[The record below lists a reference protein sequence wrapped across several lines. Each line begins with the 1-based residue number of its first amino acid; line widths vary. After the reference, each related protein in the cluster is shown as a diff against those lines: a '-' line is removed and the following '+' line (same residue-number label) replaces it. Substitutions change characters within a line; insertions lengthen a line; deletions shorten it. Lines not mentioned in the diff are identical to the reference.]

1 MTKNDLCEGF
11 GRGKTLSE
19 MLEFIPEKFE
29 IFKAKEFIPGNDII
43 YIPDLWML
51 KISVTEKVLD
61 PIVRQEVLSN
71 CYTGDDFIAVCEGDE
86 EEARRIFAFC
96 DWRDPVA
103 EEKFGPRWVAVKS
116 FLKEISVP
124 VVQAAIAHTEWEKEI
139 SVERAAELI
148 ALYKAYDNPGC
159 YANID
164 PYRDREFE
172 LFHLFLMYYD
182 AEKASL
188 EW

>member
-1 MTKNDLCEGF
+1 M
-11 GRGKTLSE
+11 
-19 MLEFIPEKFE
+19 
-29 IFKAKEFIPGNDII
+29 
-43 YIPDLWML
+43 
-51 KISVTEKVLD
+51 
-61 PIVRQEVLSN
+61 
-71 CYTGDDFIAVCEGDE
+71 
-86 EEARRIFAFC
+86 
-96 DWRDPVA
+96 
-103 EEKFGPRWVAVKS
+103 AVKS

-124 VVQAAIAHTEWEKEI
+124 VVQAAIAHTEWEEEI

-172 LFHLFLMYYD
+172 LFHLFLMYCD